1 VGKCEYI
8 FVTNLRGIAF
18 IKVDGHLISLKRT
31 KKTPSDDSIEETYH
45 GDGFTVQ
52 VKAKQKQTSGDE
64 EWYHY
69 GKPQVS
75 KKGKSIVKKV
85 RGDVGC

>member
-1 VGKCEYI
+1 
-8 FVTNLRGIAF
+8 
-18 IKVDGHLISLKRT
+18 
-31 KKTPSDDSIEETYH
+31 
-45 GDGFTVQ
+45 VQ

-64 EWYHY
+64 EWNHY
-69 GKPQVS
+69 GKLQVF